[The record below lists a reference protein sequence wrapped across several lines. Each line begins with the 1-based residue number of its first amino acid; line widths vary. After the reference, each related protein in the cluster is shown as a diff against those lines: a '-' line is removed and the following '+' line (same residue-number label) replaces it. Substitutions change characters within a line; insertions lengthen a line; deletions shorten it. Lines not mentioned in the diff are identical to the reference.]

1 MTRSVAAPPVRR
13 YVVDASVFLNAF
25 NPAETGHAE
34 SRQLMEQLRASSA
47 PIIVPTLV
55 FPEIAATISRVQG
68 DANLARSFA
77 RALRGW
83 PNLIG
88 VALDDALAQQAM
100 ELAAQHRLRGSDAV
114 YAAVAARFAAV
125 LVTLDREQRQR
136 AAGAITAQLPA
147 EALADLA

>member
-1 MTRSVAAPPVRR
+1 MTPAAAPPVRR
-13 YVVDASVFLNAF
+13 YVIDASVFLNAF
-25 NPAETGHAE
+25 NPAEPGHAE
-34 SRQLMEQLRASSA
+34 SRRLMDRLREASA

-55 FPEIAATISRVQG
+55 FPEVAAAISRVQG

-83 PNLIG
+83 RNL
-88 VALDDALAQQAM
+88 VVAALDDALAQHAM

-114 YAAVAARFAAV
+114 YAAVAGRFAAV

-136 AAGAITAQLPA
+136 SAGAVPAQFPA